1 MRSYFHLS
9 HPTWTKKYKMEKIK
23 VALVD
28 DNFHTRQSINELL
41 SYSKGLE
48 VCYLGESG
56 KSFLAYLK
64 ESNEGAMPDVVLM
77 DIDMPE
83 LDGIDTVAIA
93 KTVYPSIRFL
103 MLTVYDDEDLLFR
116 AIKAGASGFLLK
128 DEKINVIEQHI
139 LNLYKGLD
147 APMSPSIAQKALS
160 LILRST
166 SEAGQKEDIGAPVPL
181 EVSSRE
187 IEVLQLLVDGYNY
200 KDIGDKLFI
209 SYNTVKKHVANI
221 YEKLHVTSKA
231 QAIKVSHYFNLLK

>member
-1 MRSYFHLS
+1 
-9 HPTWTKKYKMEKIK
+9 MEKIRI
-23 VALVD
+23 ALVD
-28 DNFHTRQSINELL
+28 DHFHTRQSIKELL

-48 VCYLGESG
+48 ICHLSDSG

-64 ESNEGAMPDVVLM
+64 DNPDGTLPDVVLM

-139 LNLYKGLD
+139 FNLYKGID

-160 LILRST
+160 LIHRSNVQ
-166 SEAGQKEDIGAPVPL
+166 EGRKEENGIQPPID
-181 EVSSRE
+181 VSVRE
-187 IEVLQLLVDGYNY
+187 IEVLHLLVDGYNY

>member
-1 MRSYFHLS
+1 
-9 HPTWTKKYKMEKIK
+9 
-23 VALVD
+23 
-28 DNFHTRQSINELL
+28 
-41 SYSKGLE
+41 
-48 VCYLGESG
+48 
-56 KSFLAYLK
+56 
-64 ESNEGAMPDVVLM
+64 M

-83 LDGIDTVAIA
+83 LNGIDTVAIA
-93 KTVYPSIRFL
+93 KTVYPSIKYL

-139 LNLYKGLD
+139 VNLHKGLD

-160 LILRST
+160 LINKSHVKIT
-166 SEAGQKEDIGAPVPL
+166 TPEEDGGPTRFD
-181 EVSSRE
+181 VSNRE

-200 KDIGDKLFI
+200 KDIADKLFI
-209 SYNTVKKHVANI
+209 SHNTVKKHIAHI

>member
-1 MRSYFHLS
+1 MD
-9 HPTWTKKYKMEKIK
+9 KIRI
-23 VALVD
+23 ALVD
-28 DNFHTRQSINELL
+28 DNFHTRQSIKELL

-56 KSFLAYLK
+56 KVFLAYLK
-64 ESNEGAMPDVVLM
+64 DCNEETLPEVVLM

-139 LNLYKGLD
+139 WNLYKGID

-160 LILRST
+160 LILRSNVR
-166 SEAGQKEDIGAPVPL
+166 EEQKEEYGTQVPF

>member
-1 MRSYFHLS
+1 
-9 HPTWTKKYKMEKIK
+9 MEKIK
-23 VALVD
+23 IGLVD
-28 DNFHTRQSINELL
+28 DNFHTRQSIKELL
-41 SYSKGLE
+41 SYSKDLE

-56 KSFLAYLK
+56 KSFLSHLK
-64 ESNEGAMPDVVLM
+64 DCKEEAMPDVVLM
-77 DIDMPE
+77 DIDMPD

-103 MLTVYDDEDLLFR
+103 MLTVYDDEELLFR

-139 LNLYKGLD
+139 ANVYKGID

-160 LILRST
+160 LIHRSNVQ
-166 SEAGQKEDIGAPVPL
+166 EGRKEENGIQAPMD
-181 EVSSRE
+181 VSTRE

>member
-1 MRSYFHLS
+1 MTDIR
-9 HPTWTKKYKMEKIK
+9 I
-23 VALVD
+23 ALVD
-28 DNFHTRQSINELL
+28 DNFHTRRSVQELL
-41 SYSKGLE
+41 SYCKGFEISK
-48 VCYLGESG
+48 VCGSG
-56 KSFLAYLK
+56 TEFLAYLK
-64 ESNEGAMPDVVLM
+64 TCQPEALPDIVLM

-93 KTVYPSIRFL
+93 KAVYPGIRFL
-103 MLTVYDDEDLLFR
+103 MLTVYDDEELLFR

-139 LNLYKGLD
+139 WNLYKGID
-147 APMSPSIAQKALS
+147 APMSPSIAQKALM
-160 LILRST
+160 LIQKSNR
-166 SEAGQKEDIGAPVPL
+166 EATQQLDGALPVPL
-181 EVSSRE
+181 DVSARE

-231 QAIKVSHYFNLLK
+231 QAIKVSHYFGLLK

>member
-1 MRSYFHLS
+1 
-9 HPTWTKKYKMEKIK
+9 MEKIK
-23 VALVD
+23 IALVD
-28 DNFHTRQSINELL
+28 DNFHTRQSINDLL
-41 SYSKGLE
+41 GYSKGLH
-48 VCYLGESG
+48 VCYLGDSG
-56 KSFLAYLK
+56 KSFLTYLK
-64 ESNEGAMPDVVLM
+64 DCKEESIPDVVLM

-93 KTVYPSIRFL
+93 KTVYPFIRFL
-103 MLTVYDDEDLLFR
+103 MLTVYDDEELLFR

-139 LNLYKGLD
+139 INLYKGID
-147 APMSPSIAQKALS
+147 APMSPSIAQKALM
-160 LILRST
+160 LIHRSP
-166 SEAGQKEDIGAPVPL
+166 EKGKDKDDPLQVPI
-181 EVSSRE
+181 EVSARE

-200 KDIGDKLFI
+200 KDIGDKLYI

>member
-1 MRSYFHLS
+1 MD
-9 HPTWTKKYKMEKIK
+9 KIRI
-23 VALVD
+23 ALVD
-28 DNFHTRQSINELL
+28 DNFHTRQSIKELL

-56 KSFLAYLK
+56 KVFLTYLK
-64 ESNEGAMPDVVLM
+64 DCREEALPEVVLM

-139 LNLYKGLD
+139 WNLYKGID

-160 LILRST
+160 LILRSNVR
-166 SEAGQKEDIGAPVPL
+166 EEQKEEYGGQVPFD
-181 EVSSRE
+181 VSSRE

-231 QAIKVSHYFNLLK
+231 QAIQVSHYFNLLK

>member
-1 MRSYFHLS
+1 
-9 HPTWTKKYKMEKIK
+9 MEKIK
-23 VALVD
+23 IALVD
-28 DNFHTRQSINELL
+28 DNFHTRQSIKELL
-41 SYSKGLE
+41 GYSKGLE
-48 VCYLGESG
+48 ICLLSDSG
-56 KSFLAYLK
+56 KSFLTYLK
-64 ESNEGAMPDVVLM
+64 DNPDGALPDVVLM

-139 LNLYKGLD
+139 FNLYKGID

-160 LILRST
+160 LIHRSNVQ
-166 SEAGQKEDIGAPVPL
+166 EDRKEENGIQAPL
-181 EVSSRE
+181 DVSARE

>member
-1 MRSYFHLS
+1 MDR
-9 HPTWTKKYKMEKIK
+9 IK
-23 VALVD
+23 LALVD
-28 DNFHTRQSINELL
+28 DNYHTRQSLKELL
-41 SYSKGLE
+41 AFSQVLDVKH
-48 VCYLGESG
+48 VCDSG
-56 KSFLAYLK
+56 KQFLTMLK
-64 ESNEGAMPDVVLM
+64 ESDEEMLPDVVLM

-116 AIKAGASGFLLK
+116 SIKAGASGFLLK

-139 LNLYKGLD
+139 QNLYKGID

-160 LILRST
+160 LIQRSA
-166 SEAGQKEDIGAPVPL
+166 SSGGQKEDSGLPVPFD
-181 EVSSRE
+181 VSSRE

>member
-1 MRSYFHLS
+1 MDPVR
-9 HPTWTKKYKMEKIK
+9 I
-23 VALVD
+23 AIVD

-41 SYSKGLE
+41 GYSKSLD
-48 VCYLGESG
+48 VCYMGESG

-64 ESNEGAMPDVVLM
+64 EIRNDIFPDVVLM

-139 LNLYKGLD
+139 WNLYKGID
-147 APMSPSIAQKALS
+147 APMSPSIAQKALM
-160 LILRST
+160 LIHRSPGKGG
-166 SEAGQKEDIGAPVPL
+166 EKDDQLQAPID
-181 EVSSRE
+181 VSARE

>member
-1 MRSYFHLS
+1 
-9 HPTWTKKYKMEKIK
+9 MEKIK
-23 VALVD
+23 IALVD

-41 SYSKGLE
+41 GYSKGLD
-48 VCYLGESG
+48 VCYLGDSG
-56 KSFLAYLK
+56 KSFLSHLK
-64 ESNEGAMPDVVLM
+64 NSNEESMPDVVLM

-103 MLTVYDDEDLLFR
+103 MLTVYDDEELLFR

-139 LNLYKGLD
+139 INLYKGID

-160 LILRST
+160 LIHRSPGKGG
-166 SEAGQKEDIGAPVPL
+166 EKDDQLQAPID
-181 EVSSRE
+181 VSARE

>member
-1 MRSYFHLS
+1 MNDSITL
-9 HPTWTKKYKMEKIK
+9 
-23 VALVD
+23 ALVD
-28 DNFHTRQSINELL
+28 DNFHTRQSLRELL
-41 SYSKGLE
+41 SFCSGLE
-48 VCYLGESG
+48 VLFVCDSG
-56 KSFLAYLK
+56 KAFLNWLRDSQ
-64 ESNEGAMPDVVLM
+64 ELPDIVLM

-93 KTVYPSIRFL
+93 KAVHPGIKFL

-116 AIKAGASGFLLK
+116 SIKAGASGFLLK

-139 LNLYKGLD
+139 RNLYEGID

-160 LILRST
+160 LIQRSAISGT
-166 SEAGQKEDIGAPVPL
+166 KSDTEVAVPF

-200 KDIGDKLFI
+200 KDIGEKLFI

-231 QAIKVSHYFNLLK
+231 QAIKVSHYFGLLK

>member
-1 MRSYFHLS
+1 
-9 HPTWTKKYKMEKIK
+9 MEIIRI
-23 VALVD
+23 ALVD
-28 DNFHTRQSINELL
+28 DNFHTRQSIKELL
-41 SYSKGLE
+41 SYSKGLD

-56 KSFLAYLK
+56 KLFLSYLK
-64 ESNEGAMPDVVLM
+64 DCKEGAFPDVVLM
-77 DIDMPE
+77 DIDMPD

-116 AIKAGASGFLLK
+116 AIKAGASGFILK

-139 LNLYKGLD
+139 WNLYKGID

-160 LILRST
+160 LIQRSNVR
-166 SEAGQKEDIGAPVPL
+166 EGQKEDIGTQVPF

>member
-1 MRSYFHLS
+1 MD
-9 HPTWTKKYKMEKIK
+9 KIRI
-23 VALVD
+23 ALVD
-28 DNFHTRQSINELL
+28 DNFHTRHSIKELL

-56 KSFLAYLK
+56 KVFLTYLK
-64 ESNEGAMPDVVLM
+64 DCREEALPEVVLM

-139 LNLYKGLD
+139 WNLYKGID

-160 LILRST
+160 LILRSNVR
-166 SEAGQKEDIGAPVPL
+166 EEQKEEYGGQVPFD
-181 EVSSRE
+181 VSSRE

>member
-1 MRSYFHLS
+1 MD
-9 HPTWTKKYKMEKIK
+9 KIRI
-23 VALVD
+23 ALVD
-28 DNFHTRQSINELL
+28 DNFHTRQSIKELL

-56 KSFLAYLK
+56 KVFLAYLK
-64 ESNEGAMPDVVLM
+64 DCKEDELPEVVLM

-139 LNLYKGLD
+139 WNLYKGID

-160 LILRST
+160 LILRSNAR
-166 SEAGQKEDIGAPVPL
+166 EEQKEEYGGQVPF

>member
-1 MRSYFHLS
+1 
-9 HPTWTKKYKMEKIK
+9 MEKIK
-23 VALVD
+23 IALVD

-41 SYSKGLE
+41 GYSKGLE
-48 VCYLGESG
+48 VCYLGDSG
-56 KSFLAYLK
+56 KSFLSHLK
-64 ESNEGAMPDVVLM
+64 NSNEESMPDVVLM

-93 KTVYPSIRFL
+93 KTVYPFIRFL
-103 MLTVYDDEDLLFR
+103 MLTVYDDEELLFR

-139 LNLYKGLD
+139 INLFKGID
-147 APMSPSIAQKALS
+147 APMSPSIAQKALM
-160 LILRST
+160 LIHRSP
-166 SEAGQKEDIGAPVPL
+166 EKGKEKDDPLQVPI
-181 EVSSRE
+181 EVSARE

-200 KDIGDKLFI
+200 KDIGDKLYI